1 MGMDGIF
8 LGLAWYWWFLI
19 VVLVLVSIPLKV
31 KFLKWWSR
39 RSQAHKEEQSGKVGW
54 RGMIAVRKSYRF
66 I

>member
-31 KFLKWWSR
+31 KFLKLDDTCK
-39 RSQAHKEEQSGKVGW
+39 Q
-54 RGMIAVRKSYRF
+54 
-66 I
+66 

>member
-39 RSQAHKEEQSGKVGW
+39 RSRAHKEEQSGKWG
-54 RGMIAVRKSYRF
+54 GEE
-66 I
+66 